1 MNFALNT
8 ILTNFLAFRRSIDRL
23 ALRKTNEEL
32 NQITLSQRIK
42 QIQVSWNRDYVLT
55 DQIRRVNDLLSKEDR
70 LTTKNTLAHEH
81 FSFLAGCEIS
91 KELFIVEL
99 KFNTF
104 EY

>member
-1 MNFALNT
+1 MNFALYT
-8 ILTNFLAFRRSIDRL
+8 ILTNFLAFRRSIDQL

-32 NQITLSQRIK
+32 NQITLSQRTK

-55 DQIRRVNDLLSKEDR
+55 DQIRRVNDLLSKQDR

-91 KELFIVEL
+91 
-99 KFNTF
+99 
-104 EY
+104 

>member
-1 MNFALNT
+1 MNFALYT
-8 ILTNFLAFRRSIDRL
+8 ILTNFLAFRRCIDQL

-32 NQITLSQRIK
+32 NQITLSQRTK

-91 KELFIVEL
+91 
-99 KFNTF
+99 
-104 EY
+104 